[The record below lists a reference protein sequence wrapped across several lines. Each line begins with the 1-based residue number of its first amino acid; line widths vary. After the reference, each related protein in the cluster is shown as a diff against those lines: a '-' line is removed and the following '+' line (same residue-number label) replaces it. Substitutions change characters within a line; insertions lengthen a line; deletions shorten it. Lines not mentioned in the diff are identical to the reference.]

1 MKIPKIFEIKDTGEK
16 LEPGKLA
23 IAALFIS
30 AIVIVLIVW
39 AKNGY
44 YDSRFSEGAFADE
57 NALLTRKIISI
68 GLSVLPSVL
77 MASFHVIFKITDKTS
92 KALAFLLLVSIVL
105 LCANGIFE
113 AISLTNAF
121 VTEDKLRTDL
131 CFLLAGSHLLSA
143 GSASNGLKIL
153 KIQPP
158 A

>member
-16 LEPGKLA
+16 LDPGKLA
-23 IAALFIS
+23 IAALIIS
-30 AIVIVLIVW
+30 ALVIVLVIW
-39 AKNGY
+39 SKNGY
-44 YDSRFSEGAFADE
+44 YNTRFSEGAFSDE
-57 NALLTRKIISI
+57 TALLMRKIISI

-77 MASFHVIFKITDKTS
+77 MVVFHGFFKITNKTT
-92 KALAFLLLVSIVL
+92 KALTILLIVTAVL
-105 LCANGIFE
+105 ICANGIFE
-113 AISLTNAF
+113 AVSLAHSY

-131 CFLLAGSHLLSA
+131 CFVLIGCHILSA